1 MRADRLLSLL
11 LLLETRGRMTAHD
24 LARRLE
30 VSERTIYRDITALGM
45 AGIPVYAE
53 RGPGG
58 GCALLEGYHSDLT
71 GFTEEELRTVFLF
84 GAPGLLNDLGMS
96 KALEAAALKLMAAVP
111 EGHRRR
117 IEQARARIHVDPISW
132 SQYDEAVPH
141 LATLQQAVLNE
152 RRLRLLYRKGNGEIV
167 ERVVDPLG
175 LVAKATIWYLVGRYT
190 DPAGQLR
197 VFRVSRVL
205 EASEQGN
212 AGERPSGFDLA
223 AYWQSWSTEFSALLP
238 HYQVTVRMDQ
248 TDLLA
253 VASILGLGPIELLQ
267 GKTTQADGT
276 ICLTLSYDSLDHA
289 LSRLLP
295 AGALVEVVEP
305 LELRTSIVELAS
317 HILSLYSFSAQ

>member
-1 MRADRLLSLL
+1 
-11 LLLETRGRMTAHD
+11 
-24 LARRLE
+24 
-30 VSERTIYRDITALGM
+30 V
-45 AGIPVYAE
+45 
-53 RGPGG
+53 
-58 GCALLEGYHSDLT
+58 
-71 GFTEEELRTVFLF
+71 
-84 GAPGLLNDLGMS
+84 
-96 KALEAAALKLMAAVP
+96 MAAVP

-152 RRLRLLYRKGNGEIV
+152 RRLRLLYRKGNGDIV

-223 AYWQSWSTEFSALLP
+223 AYWQSWSAEFSALLP
-238 HYQVTVRMDQ
+238 HYQVTVRMDP
-248 TDLLA
+248 TDLLS
-253 VASILGLGPIELLQ
+253 VTSILGLGQPSLLQ
-267 GKTTQADGT
+267 GKTTQPDGT

-295 AGALVEVVEP
+295 AGALLEVVEP

-317 HILSLYSFSAQ
+317 HILSLYSSSAQ